1 MFIQDIHEMKCDK
14 CGASAVLFQ
23 RYSGL
28 HLCKAHF
35 FADVEKKIKKEV
47 RKERIEGTLAVAFSG
62 GKDSAVV
69 LAILSDL
76 LSRRSVDIVA
86 ITIDEGIAG
95 YRDKALESAAMLVA
109 ELGVTWQVASFEEY
123 FDARVDRLDERPCTV
138 CGILRRSLLNRLA
151 KTVGASTLAT
161 GHNLDD
167 EAQTVL
173 MNYLRGDMDRLL
185 RLDHPAKEGLV
196 RRVKPLKYVP
206 EKEVALYAVLRG
218 IPISL
223 DECRYSAGVFRA
235 EVRSVLNELEPK
247 HAGTKYALV
256 KGLERILGLTQRE
269 PFQLGHCVQC
279 GEPAVKA
286 LCQSCKILSGLQ
298 SREDE
303 SAK

>member
-1 MFIQDIHEMKCDK
+1 MKCDK
-14 CGASAVLFQ
+14 CSAPAVLFQ

-69 LAILSDL
+69 LAVLSEL
-76 LSRRSVDIVA
+76 LSRRGVEIVA

-95 YRDKALESAAMLVA
+95 YRDTALESAAMLVA
-109 ELGVTWQVASFEEY
+109 ELGVRWRVASFEDY
-123 FDARVDRLDERPCTV
+123 FNVRVDRLDERPCTV

-151 KTVGASTLAT
+151 KMVGASTLAT

-173 MNYLRGDMDRLL
+173 MNYLRGDIDRLL

-196 RRVKPLKYVP
+196 RRVKPLRYVP
-206 EKEVALYAVLRG
+206 EKEAALYAVLRG

-256 KGLERILGLTQRE
+256 NGLERILGLTQRE

-286 LCQSCKILSGLQ
+286 LCQSCEILRGLQ
-298 SREDE
+298 SRENE
-303 SAK
+303 AAK

>member
-1 MFIQDIHEMKCDK
+1 MKCDK
-14 CGASAVLFQ
+14 CSAPAVLFQ

-69 LAILSDL
+69 LAVLSDL
-76 LSRRSVDIVA
+76 LSRRGVEIVA

-109 ELGVTWQVASFEEY
+109 ELGVQWQVASFEKY
-123 FDARVDRLDERPCTV
+123 FDVRVDRLDERPCTV

-151 KTVGASTLAT
+151 KTVGASALAT

-173 MNYLRGDMDRLL
+173 MNYLRGDIDRLL

-218 IPISL
+218 IPINL

-286 LCQSCKILSGLQ
+286 LCQSCEILRGLE
-298 SREDE
+298 SRENE
-303 SAK
+303 AAK

>member
-1 MFIQDIHEMKCDK
+1 MKCDK

-69 LAILSDL
+69 LAVLSDL
-76 LSRRSVDIVA
+76 LSRRGVDIVA

-109 ELGVTWQVASFEEY
+109 ELGLTWQVASFEEY

-151 KTVGASTLAT
+151 KTVGASALAT

-235 EVRSVLNELEPK
+235 EVRSVLNELELK

-256 KGLERILGLTQRE
+256 KGLERILALTQRE
-269 PFQLGHCVQC
+269 PFQLEHCVQC

-286 LCQSCKILSGLQ
+286 LCQSCEILRGLQ

>member
-1 MFIQDIHEMKCDK
+1 MKCDK
-14 CGASAVLFQ
+14 CSAPAVLFQ

-28 HLCKAHF
+28 HLCKEHF
-35 FADVEKKIKKEV
+35 FADVEKKIKKEI

-69 LAILSDL
+69 LTVLSEL
-76 LSRRSVDIVA
+76 FSRRGVEIVA

-109 ELGVTWQVASFEEY
+109 ELGVRWRVASFEDY
-123 FDARVDRLDERPCTV
+123 FNVRVDRLDERPCTV

-151 KTVGASTLAT
+151 KMVGASTLAT

-173 MNYLRGDMDRLL
+173 MNYLRGDIDRLL

-206 EKEVALYAVLRG
+206 EKEVALYAVLKG
-218 IPISL
+218 IPINL

-247 HAGTKYALV
+247 HTGTKYALV
-256 KGLERILGLTQRE
+256 KGLERILGLARRE
-269 PFQLGHCVQC
+269 PFQLAHCVQC

-286 LCQSCKILSGLQ
+286 LCQSCEILRGLQ
-298 SREDE
+298 SRENE
-303 SAK
+303 AAK

>member
-1 MFIQDIHEMKCDK
+1 MKCDK
-14 CGASAVLFQ
+14 CSAPAVIFQ

-47 RKERIEGTLAVAFSG
+47 RKERIRGTLAVAFSG

-69 LAILSDL
+69 LTILNEL
-76 LSRRSVDIVA
+76 FLHRGHEIVA

-95 YRDKALESAAMLVA
+95 YRDTALESAAMLVA
-109 ELGVTWQVASFEEY
+109 DLGVRWQVASFEEY
-123 FDARVDRLDERPCTV
+123 FDVRIDRLDERPCTV

-173 MNYLRGDMDRLL
+173 MNYLRGDIDRLL

-196 RRVKPLKYVP
+196 RRVKPLKFVP
-206 EKEVALYAVLRG
+206 EKEVALYAILRG

-223 DECRYSAGVFRA
+223 DECRFSTGVFRA
-235 EVRSVLNELEPK
+235 EVRSVLNELEAK

-256 KGLERILGLTQRE
+256 NGLERILGLTSRE
-269 PFQLGHCVQC
+269 TFHLGHCVRC

-286 LCQSCKILSGLQ
+286 LCQSCEILRALQ
-298 SREDE
+298 SRDYEA
-303 SAK
+303 AK

>member
-1 MFIQDIHEMKCDK
+1 
-14 CGASAVLFQ
+14 
-23 RYSGL
+23 
-28 HLCKAHF
+28 
-35 FADVEKKIKKEV
+35 
-47 RKERIEGTLAVAFSG
+47 
-62 GKDSAVV
+62 
-69 LAILSDL
+69 
-76 LSRRSVDIVA
+76 VA

-109 ELGVTWQVASFEEY
+109 ELGVRWQVASFEEY
-123 FDARVDRLDERPCTV
+123 FDVRVDRLDERPCTV
-138 CGILRRSLLNRLA
+138 CGILRRSLLNRVA

-173 MNYLRGDMDRLL
+173 MNYLRGDIDRLL

-206 EKEVALYAVLRG
+206 EKEVALYAVLKG

-235 EVRSVLNELEPK
+235 EVRSVLNELEPN

-256 KGLERILGLTQRE
+256 KGLERILGFTRRE

-286 LCQSCKILSGLQ
+286 LCQSCEILRELQ
-298 SREDE
+298 SRENE
-303 SAK
+303 AAK